1 LATARVDPRLC
12 SGLIGKQREVAVC
25 SVHQYEIMDHP
36 HVPASLHIT
45 QNGYTVLFL
54 LVLAEALGLP
64 VPAALALLVAGGSS
78 AKGPLHLG
86 VVLLTSV
93 SALLLGDGLLFLLGR
108 YTGWWLLGILCKLSL
123 NPDSCILRSAE
134 SFRRHGR
141 ILLVLAK
148 FVPGINSLAPPLAGS
163 MNMRFVQF
171 FPLDVGG
178 ALLYAFVWV
187 GTGFLFTDF
196 IAALTN
202 GYKLGSRTLPWVL
215 AFAIAA
221 YFGYKMFRL
230 LQAGRLSYVPRVSAS
245 DVARRFY
252 SDLHNDLAVFDV
264 RSHGYYSAKAARIK
278 GSIRLEPNTILQHM
292 GSLPKDKEL
301 ILYCTCLREAT
312 SLRVARILH
321 QHGFRSSVIKGG
333 LRAWKR
339 GRYAL
344 ETVPAEDVV
353 LLPTF

>member
-1 LATARVDPRLC
+1 
-12 SGLIGKQREVAVC
+12 
-25 SVHQYEIMDHP
+25 M
-36 HVPASLHIT
+36 HIT
-45 QNGYTVLFL
+45 QNGYAILFL
-54 LVLAEALGLP
+54 LVLAEALGFP

-78 AKGPLHLG
+78 AKGPLHLDI
-86 VVLLTSV
+86 VLLISV

-108 YTGWWLLGILCKLSL
+108 HTGWWLLGILCKLSL

-171 FPLDVGG
+171 FAFDVGG
-178 ALLYAFVWV
+178 ALLYSFLWV
-187 GTGFLFTDF
+187 GMGFLFSDF
-196 IAALTN
+196 IAGLTN
-202 GYKLGSRTLPWVL
+202 GYKLGSRILPWVL
-215 AFAIAA
+215 MFAFAG
-221 YFGYKMFRL
+221 YFGYKMLRL
-230 LQAGRLSYVPRVSAS
+230 LQTGPLSYVPRVSAS
-245 DVARRFY
+245 EVARRFY
-252 SDLHNDLAVFDV
+252 SDLYNDLAVFDV
-264 RSHGYYSAKAARIK
+264 RSHGYYSDKASRIK
-278 GSIRLEPNTILQHM
+278 GSIRLEPNTIVQHI

-301 ILYCTCLREAT
+301 ILYCTCQREAT
-312 SLRVARILH
+312 SFRVARILH

-339 GRYAL
+339 GGYAL

-353 LLPTF
+353 PLPTF

>member
-1 LATARVDPRLC
+1 MPVSSNLA
-12 SGLIGKQREVAVC
+12 
-25 SVHQYEIMDHP
+25 
-36 HVPASLHIT
+36 
-45 QNGYTVLFL
+45 QNGYPLLFL

-78 AKGPLHLG
+78 AKGPLHLD

-93 SALLLGDGLLFLLGR
+93 SAILLGDVLLFLLGR

-141 ILLVLAK
+141 MLLVLAK
-148 FVPGINSLAPPLAGS
+148 FVPGINSLAPPMAGS

-171 FPLDVGG
+171 FPFDVGG
-178 ALLYAFVWV
+178 ALLYTFVWV
-187 GTGFLFTDF
+187 GIGFLFSDF
-196 IAALTN
+196 MAALTN
-202 GYKLGSRTLPWVL
+202 GYKLGSHILLWVL
-215 AFAIAA
+215 AIAILG
-221 YFGYKMFRL
+221 YFGYKVFRL
-230 LQAGRLSYVPRVSAS
+230 LQVGPLSYVPRVSAS
-245 DVARRFY
+245 EVARQFY
-252 SDLHNDLAVFDV
+252 SDLHDDLAVYDV
-264 RSHGYYSAKAARIK
+264 RSHGYYSDKASRIK
-278 GSIRLEPNTILQHM
+278 GSIRLEPNTILQHLD
-292 GSLPKDKEL
+292 SLPKDKEL

-312 SLRVARILH
+312 SLRVARILQ

-339 GRYAL
+339 GGYAL
-344 ETVPAEDVV
+344 ETVPAEDVI

>member
-1 LATARVDPRLC
+1 MHELFYLVSTRSWIVYSL
-12 SGLIGKQREVAVC
+12 
-25 SVHQYEIMDHP
+25 
-36 HVPASLHIT
+36 PALSHIT

-64 VPAALALLVAGGSS
+64 VPAAFALLIAGGSS

-86 VVLLTSV
+86 LVLATSV

-134 SFRRHGR
+134 AFRRRGR

-171 FPLDVGG
+171 FPFDVGG
-178 ALLYAFVWV
+178 ALLYAVSWV
-187 GTGFLFTDF
+187 GIGFLFSDF
-196 IAALTN
+196 IGSLTN
-202 GYKLGSRTLPWVL
+202 GYKMGSRILPWVL
-215 AFAIAA
+215 AFAIAG
-221 YFGYKMFRL
+221 YFAYKMFRL
-230 LQAGRLSYVPRVSAS
+230 LQAGAPSYVPRVSAS
-245 DVARRFY
+245 EVARRFY
-252 SDLHNDLAVFDV
+252 SDLHDDLAVFDV
-264 RSHGYYSAKAARIK
+264 RSHGYYSKKASRIK
-278 GSIRLEPNTILQHM
+278 GSIRLEPNTILQHID
-292 GSLPKDKEL
+292 SLPKDKEL

-321 QHGFRSSVIKGG
+321 RHGFRSSVIKGG

-339 GRYAL
+339 GGYAL